1 MHFVSISELMGPDW
15 RFLADHCS
23 DPTLTWECFSGR
35 PPKNRSPL
43 YVRMRISLSRA
54 TRQGVKAVKAHSA
67 GVLVSHLPN
76 VTLRANLLRNRVA
89 REKPHIAFAFNFT
102 DMPTSWRKML
112 YRQSL
117 KTVDEFVVFSNF
129 ERQLYSTYFD
139 LPAERFRF
147 LPWAM
152 DMPYAGSRV
161 DVPFD
166 RPYLIA
172 IGGEARDYGTLI
184 RAVTEAPEL
193 RLVVVGRKASV
204 AGLSIP
210 DNVKLYQD
218 IPPGVAWGLASKSSG
233 MVLPLRSDR
242 TPNGHI
248 TLVGAQLMGL
258 PLAITR
264 SLGVSDYVDETNAFL
279 IEPHDAGGLRQRLR
293 EMLDDRPH
301 ALAKAAEARR
311 RASAQNS
318 IATWVDY
325 FAELRTRSGFPS
337 GL

>member
-1 MHFVSISELMGPDW
+1 MGPDW

-23 DPTLTWECFSGR
+23 DPTLTWECFSGKS
-35 PPKNRSPL
+35 PENCSPL
-43 YVRMRISLSRA
+43 YDRMRIALGRA
-54 TRQGVKAVKAHSA
+54 TKQGVRAVKAHSA

-76 VTLRANLLRNRVA
+76 VTLRTNRLRNRIA
-89 REKPHIAFAFNFT
+89 REKPHLAFAFNFT
-102 DMPTSWRKML
+102 DMPTGWRKLL
-112 YRQSL
+112 YLQGL

-152 DMPYAGSRV
+152 DLPYADPKV

-172 IGGEARDYGTLI
+172 IGGEARDYRTLI
-184 RAVTEAPEL
+184 RAVTNAPEL
-193 RLVVVGRKASV
+193 RLVMVTRQASV

-218 IPPGVAWGLASKSSG
+218 IPSGLAWGLASKSSG

-279 IEPHDAGGLRQRLR
+279 IEPQDADGLRQRLR
-293 EMLDDRPH
+293 EMLDNRPD
-301 ALAKAAEARR
+301 ALAKAAEAQR
-311 RASAQNS
+311 RALAQNS
-318 IATWVDY
+318 IARWVDY
-325 FAELRTRSGFPS
+325 FAELRTRSGFRS